1 MRCRLVA
8 SAMVSACAAVAAVA
22 ACAAEPDRPALTML
36 LGRPTATAAG
46 WGGGTVAGA
55 VSVEW
60 PLSPHVA
67 AVVVGGTARGVSGDV
82 PPHQEIDLA
91 STYVVGGLRFSADTA
106 AGPRV
111 YFLAALG
118 ALRADVRDQVSG
130 WPVPETYVVRD
141 SSTGG
146 TALLG
151 VGAIFAIPQSRCA
164 VVGDVSYLA
173 PRLTVPAGVGGSVP
187 AQLAGTVGVR
197 VALGR

>member
-1 MRCRLVA
+1 MGNRALLVLLVA
-8 SAMVSACAAVAAVA
+8 ASAAWSAPAGAAM
-22 ACAAEPDRPALTML
+22 DGPALTVL
-36 LGRPTATAAG
+36 LGRPAATAAG

-55 VSVEW
+55 VSVDR

-67 AVVVGGTARGVSGDV
+67 AVVVGGTARGVSGEV

-91 STYVVGGLRFSADTA
+91 STYVVGGLRFSAATV

-111 YFLAALG
+111 YLLAAFG
-118 ALRADVRDQVSG
+118 ALRVDVRDRFSG
-130 WPVPETYVVRD
+130 WPVPETHVVRD
-141 SSTGG
+141 SSTGA

-151 VGAIFAIPQSRCA
+151 VGAIFAIPHSRCS

-173 PRLTVPAGVGGSVP
+173 PRLKVPAGVGGSVP
-187 AQLAGTVGVR
+187 AQLAATAGVR